1 MSKPNRRIIHHIYRV
16 FASLWKRHRSACGE
30 HCRTN
35 LTVFMVFLVA
45 ATTAVFLNGGW
56 ASQVPAPE
64 PRGVDDIG
72 AEIVWGD
79 RTEREVLFSFDGGAG
94 AESGEAILAVLK
106 KHGVTGTFFLTGK
119 FAEENSALVQRI
131 AREGHGVFNHTYA
144 HRDLTTLSDE
154 EIKGELARTDALIQN
169 LTGESTRPYFR
180 APYGARDARVLAVA
194 AEEGY
199 QSVYWTTDVL
209 DWKETEGFTAAE
221 AKARIMRNLAPG
233 AIFLMHIG
241 DTITGAILDEVFTEI
256 EAEGYAL
263 TSLPGTP
270 SIARAKTSP

>member
-1 MSKPNRRIIHHIYRV
+1 MKRHAHHIYRV
-16 FASLWKRHRSACGE
+16 FASLWKHHRSACGE

-35 LTVFMVFLVA
+35 LTVFAVFLVA
-45 ATTAVFLNGGW
+45 AATAVFLRG
-56 ASQVPAPE
+56 AAVPVLP
-64 PRGVDDIG
+64 PPPHRGVDDIG

-79 RTEREVLFSFDGGAG
+79 RVAREVLFSFDGGAG
-94 AESGEAILAVLK
+94 AESGEAILAALK

-119 FAEENSALVQRI
+119 FAEENPALVRRI

-169 LTGESTRPYFR
+169 LTGESTKPYFR
-180 APYGARDARVLAVA
+180 APYGARNARVLAVA

-209 DWKETEGFTAAE
+209 DWKEATGFTAAE
-221 AKARIMRNLAPG
+221 AKARIMRNLTPG

-270 SIARAKTSP
+270 SIARASREQ